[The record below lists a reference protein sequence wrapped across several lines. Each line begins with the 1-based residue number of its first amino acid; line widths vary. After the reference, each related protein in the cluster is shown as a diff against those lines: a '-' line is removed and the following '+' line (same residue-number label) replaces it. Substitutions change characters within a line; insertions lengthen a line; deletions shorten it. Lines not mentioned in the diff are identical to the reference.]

1 MFLQENSKQFSIF
14 ADCNKGFYVS
24 VMKIL
29 LANNHLQKT
38 GGTENYIYALAV
50 ELKRQGHIVEYF
62 TFRKGPVS
70 ELLEREGVPFM
81 TGKRYDLI
89 LANHKTCVRKLH
101 RYGFTIQ
108 TCHGTVPSLEQP
120 NIGADFH
127 VSVTEEV
134 KRHLVKKGYRSIVI
148 KNGIDCRRFAPHKP
162 VSSELSCVLSLCQSD
177 ELNETLK
184 DYCTA
189 AGVKFL
195 SCNKHTD
202 NVWSIEEKINEA
214 DMVIGIGR
222 SLYDAMACGRCVI
235 SYDCR
240 GYMKAEL
247 GDGYITADNIEA
259 AIACNCSGRGSG
271 RRFTKDEF
279 IDEMMKYN
287 PADAHW
293 ARNYAL
299 EHLNIE
305 KVVEDYIAIK
315 AKYWNS
321 CALMRLSKR
330 SVVFDWLN
338 IAWKSISRIF
348 R

>member
-1 MFLQENSKQFSIF
+1 
-14 ADCNKGFYVS
+14 
-24 VMKIL
+24 MKIL

-50 ELKRQGHIVEYF
+50 ELKRQGHDVEYF
-62 TFRKGPVS
+62 TFRKGEVS
-70 ELLEREGVPFM
+70 DILEREGITFM
-81 TGKRYDLI
+81 QGSRYDLI

-101 RYGFTIQ
+101 RYGFIIQ

-120 NIGADFH
+120 NVCADYH

-134 KRHLVKKGYRSIVI
+134 KRHLKKKGYASKVI
-148 KNGIDCRRFAPHKP
+148 LNGIDCRRFAPHRP
-162 VSSELSCVLSLCQSD
+162 VSPELSCVLSLCQSD
-177 ELNETLK
+177 ELNATLN
-184 DYCTA
+184 DYCTS
-189 AGVKFL
+189 AGLRFL

-202 NVWSIEEKINEA
+202 NVWRIEDKINEA
-214 DMVIGIGR
+214 DLVVGIGR

-271 RRFTKDEF
+271 LRFTKEGF
-279 IDEMMKYN
+279 IREMMKYS
-287 PADAHW
+287 PADALW

-305 KVVEDYIAIK
+305 KVVEEYISIRQK
-315 AKYWNS
+315 FGNS
-321 CALMRLSKR
+321 GIWARMYKR
-330 SVVFDWLN
+330 YIVFDWIN
-338 IAWKSISRIF
+338 IALKFISRIF
-348 R
+348 RSCLNFSTKNFYC